1 MALPGSYKKKIN
13 IQRERL
19 NVEYTENFMM
29 ESAAAENMKDMII
42 DKDAYLPKGVLHID
56 LDAGFKNFVSEEM
69 ALVLNG
75 EQVPVFMMGIQKWSE
90 FSKTWRFSDEYKN
103 IKIPFINIVR
113 QPDTKPGSNPS
124 LRYNIPQGKSTH
136 FQR

>member
-103 IKIPFINIVR
+103 IKIPFII
-113 QPDTKPGSNPS
+113 T
-124 LRYNIPQGKSTH
+124 
-136 FQR
+136 